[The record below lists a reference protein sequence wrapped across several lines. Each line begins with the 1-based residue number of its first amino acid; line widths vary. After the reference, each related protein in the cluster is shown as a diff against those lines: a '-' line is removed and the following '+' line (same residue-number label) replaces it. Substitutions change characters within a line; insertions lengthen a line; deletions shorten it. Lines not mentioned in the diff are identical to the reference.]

1 MLIENSEYI
10 YKDFYKNMNYFL
22 EQSLFPHDLKQ
33 ADVAPVYKKKS
44 LLLKVTMG
52 LCTFFL
58 IYPRYMKGASM
69 IKPKP
74 IFIIFYLNTNVDFM
88 KIIIHSTV

>member
-33 ADVAPVYKKKS
+33 ADVAPVWLYS
-44 LLLKVTMG
+44 AVRMRN
-52 LCTFFL
+52 
-58 IYPRYMKGASM
+58 IS
-69 IKPKP
+69 
-74 IFIIFYLNTNVDFM
+74 
-88 KIIIHSTV
+88 